1 MKLKTSVIKELIL
14 LDTIPLD
21 PEKKCDKITYLPT
34 ADLFA
39 DAIHRTYDEQTMSE
53 FWS

>member
-1 MKLKTSVIKELIL
+1 MTGEKRAVILNTALSFYKR
-14 LDTIPLD
+14 
-21 PEKKCDKITYLPT
+21 CDKITYLST